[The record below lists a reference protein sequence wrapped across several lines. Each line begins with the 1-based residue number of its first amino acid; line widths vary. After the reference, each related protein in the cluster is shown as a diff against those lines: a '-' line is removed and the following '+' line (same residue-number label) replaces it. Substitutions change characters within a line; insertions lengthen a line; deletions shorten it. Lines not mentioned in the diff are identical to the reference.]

1 MKTRLKITLILLLFA
16 GFLFAKEFTLDSPGK
31 KLQLKVNI
39 NNTINYSLLKNG
51 YVHIEPSEISLS
63 IEDGVKLGKNPK
75 LINSSTKTVDEVLYP
90 VVKQKFAS
98 IRDKY
103 SELTLTFNG
112 NYKVIFRIYDDAIA
126 YRFTTSLPGKIKIT
140 YEQAEFNF
148 AKDYQIL
155 FPEESSFMSH
165 SERYYLPIQLSEVTP
180 KRFCSLPALVR
191 LDNGINA
198 LITEVDL
205 EDYPGMYLTGT
216 DKNPISLVGLF
227 PYYPEKDTLRRD
239 RDLYV
244 TKRKDYLAE
253 TNGTRNF
260 PWRVIAISEKDGD
273 LIENTI
279 VYKLAKPSDKGIDFG
294 WIKPGKVAW
303 DWWNFNNIYGVDFRA
318 GVNNDTYKY
327 YIDFASK
334 YGIEYIILDEGWY
347 KLGNLLEQS
356 PGIDVEE
363 LVAYGKEK
371 NVGIILW
378 VIWKAL
384 DDQFNEAMEQFTKW
398 EIKGIK
404 VDFMQRDDQWM
415 VDYYYKVAHEAAKRK
430 LLVDFHGAYKPTGLY
445 RTFPNVIT
453 SEGVLGLEQ
462 SKWSESANPWMAV
475 TLPFIR
481 MFAGPMDY
489 TPGAMINAT
498 KQSFKPVFQVPM
510 SQGTRCHQLAMY
522 VIYESPLQMLADNPT
537 HYYKEP
543 ECMEFLSKVP
553 TVWDDTKVFDAKL
566 SEYVLIAR
574 RNGNEWYVGAM
585 TNWTPRD
592 LTIDFSFLP
601 DADGEYKI
609 KIWQDGINADRN
621 ANDFKLL
628 SQTVNKNSKLNIHLA
643 PGGGCVAVLS
653 K

>member
-1 MKTRLKITLILLLFA
+1 MKVILRVFIAILLCTSILS
-16 GFLFAKEFTLDSPGK
+16 AKEFIVNSPNQ
-31 KLQLKVNI
+31 KLQLKVDVNNI
-39 NNTINYSLLKNG
+39 VTYSLIKNG
-51 YVHIEPSEISLS
+51 NVLIEPSEIFIG
-63 IEDGVKLGKNPK
+63 IENGIVLGKNPK
-75 LINSSTKTVDEVLYP
+75 LVDSKTKRVNEILQP
-90 VVKQKFAS
+90 IVKQKFAS
-98 IRDKY
+98 ISDNY
-103 SELTLTFNG
+103 EELILTFSG
-112 NYKVIFRIYDDAIA
+112 NYKIIFRVYDDAIA
-126 YRFTTSLPGKIKIT
+126 YRFSTSLPGRIKVMN
-140 YEQAEFNF
+140 EQSEFNF
-148 AKDYQIL
+148 GKDFQIL

-165 SERYYLPIQLSEVTP
+165 SERYYLPIKLSEVTP
-180 KRFCSLPALVR
+180 QRFCSLPSLVQ

-198 LITEVDL
+198 LITEADL
-205 EDYPGMYLTGT
+205 EDYPGLYLTGSERSPT
-216 DKNPISLVGLF
+216 SLNGLF
-227 PYYPEKDTLRRD
+227 PFYPDQDTLRRD
-239 RDLYV
+239 RDVYV
-244 TKRKDYLAE
+244 TKRKNYLAE
-253 TNGTRNF
+253 TDGTRDF

-279 VYKLAKPSDKGIDFG
+279 VYKLAKPSDKNMDFS

-318 GVNNDTYKY
+318 GVNNNTYKY

-347 KLGNLLEQS
+347 KLGNLLEQN
-356 PGIDVEE
+356 PEINVEE
-363 LVAYGKEK
+363 LVTYGKER

-378 VIWKAL
+378 MSWKTL
-384 DDQFNEAMEQFTKW
+384 EDQFDEAMEQFTKW

-415 VDYYYKVAHEAAKRK
+415 VNYYYKVSHEAAKRK

-445 RTFPNVIT
+445 RTYPNVIT

-498 KQSFKPVFQVPM
+498 KQSFKPVFTVPI
-510 SQGTRCHQLAMY
+510 SQGTRAHQLAMY
-522 VIYESPLQMLADNPT
+522 VVFESPLQMLADNPT

-543 ECMEFLSKVP
+543 ECMEFLSKVS
-553 TVWDDTKVFDAKL
+553 TVWDDTKVLDAKL
-566 SEYVLIAR
+566 SDYILMAR
-574 RNGNEWYVGAM
+574 RNGDEWYIGAL
-585 TNWTPRD
+585 TNWTARD

-601 DADGEYKI
+601 DSDYKI

-621 ANDFKLL
+621 ANDFKVLTD
-628 SQTVNKNSKLNIHLA
+628 TVSNKTQMNIHLA
-643 PGGGCVAVLS
+643 PGGGWAAIIE

>member
-1 MKTRLKITLILLLFA
+1 MKTQLKQTIILMLFA
-16 GFLFAKEFTLDSPGK
+16 GLLFAKEITLDSPGK
-31 KLQLKVNI
+31 KLQLKVNV

-51 YVHIEPSEISLS
+51 NVLIEPSEISLS
-63 IEDGVKLGKNPK
+63 IADGVILGKNPN
-75 LINSSTKTVDEVLYP
+75 LINSSTKTLDEVLYP
-90 VVKQKFAS
+90 VVMQKFAS
-98 IRDKY
+98 IRDNY
-103 SELTLTFNG
+103 SELTLTFSG
-112 NYKVIFRIYDDAIA
+112 NYKVIFRLYDDAVA
-126 YRFTTSLPGKIKIT
+126 YRFTTSLPGKIKIFN
-140 YEQAEFNF
+140 EQTEFNF
-148 AKDYQIL
+148 GKDYQIL

-165 SERYYLPIQLSEVTP
+165 SERYYLPIILSEVTS
-180 KRFCSLPALVR
+180 KRFCSLPALVK
-191 LDNGINA
+191 LDNGINT
-198 LITEVDL
+198 LITEADL

-216 DKNPISLVGLF
+216 DNNPTSLIGLF
-227 PYYPEKDTLRRD
+227 PFYPEQDTLRRD
-239 RDLYV
+239 RDVYV
-244 TKRKDYLAE
+244 TKRKNYLAE

-260 PWRVIAISEKDGD
+260 PWRVIAISEKDSD

-327 YIDFASK
+327 FIDFASK
-334 YGIEYIILDEGWY
+334 YGIEYVILDEGWY
-347 KLGNLLEQS
+347 KLGNLLEQN

-378 VIWKAL
+378 VVWKTL

-415 VDYYYKVAHEAAKRK
+415 VNYYYKVAHEAAKRK

-462 SKWSESANPWMAV
+462 SKWSEYANPWMAV

-498 KQSFKPVFQVPM
+498 KQSFKPIFTVPM

-553 TVWDDTKVFDAKL
+553 TVWDDTKVLDAKL
-566 SEYVLIAR
+566 SEYVLMAR
-574 RNGNEWYVGAM
+574 KNDNEWYIGAM

-601 DADGEYKI
+601 DGDYKI
-609 KIWQDGINADRN
+609 TIWQDGINADRN

-628 SQTVNKNSKLNIHLA
+628 SQIVNKNSKLNIHLA
-643 PGGGCVAVLS
+643 PGGGWVAVLS